1 MKQIMSK
8 LSILKI
14 TILCLLAVFILAP
27 AAKAQDDNPTAQEI
41 IQNVQNVY
49 KDITDAKASFTQTL
63 KFNKSKA
70 QSSSGTLYIKKE
82 NKYRIET
89 SAQTIVTDGS
99 TSWSYSPNKKQVV
112 IDYYKET
119 GNTFSP
125 NKYLFQYPENFYSD
139 LAGTEQLSG
148 KDVYVLTLKPRESG
162 YVKSAKLWVG
172 KEDWIIKKIYIVTE
186 ESTATY
192 TVKNVQTNIGVAS
205 SKFTFSPPEGT
216 EVIDMR

>member
-1 MKQIMSK
+1 MTKIILSK
-8 LSILKI
+8 LLI
-14 TILCLLAVFILAP
+14 LAVFLTNSHIF
-27 AAKAQDDNPTAQEI
+27 AQDDITAQEV
-41 IQNVQNVY
+41 IQNVQNAY
-49 KDITDAKASFTQTL
+49 KDITDAKASFSQTI

-89 SAQTIVTDGS
+89 GSQTIVTDGS
-99 TSWSYSPNKKQVV
+99 TSWSYTPGKKQVV

-139 LAGTEQLSG
+139 LTGTEKLSG
-148 KDVYVLTLKPRESG
+148 KDVYVLSLKPRESG

-172 KEDWIIKKIYIVTE
+172 KDDWIIKKIYIVTD
-186 ESTATY
+186 ESSSTY
-192 TVKNVQTNIGVAS
+192 SIKNIQTNIGVAN

>member
-1 MKQIMSK
+1 
-8 LSILKI
+8 
-14 TILCLLAVFILAP
+14 
-27 AAKAQDDNPTAQEI
+27 
-41 IQNVQNVY
+41 VQNAY
-49 KDITDAKASFTQTL
+49 KDITDAKASFSQTI

-89 SAQTIVTDGS
+89 GTQTIVTDGS
-99 TSWSYSPNKKQVV
+99 TSWSYSPGKKQVV

-139 LAGTEQLSG
+139 LAGTETLSG

-162 YVKSAKLWVG
+162 YVNSAKLWVG
-172 KEDWIIKKIYIVTE
+172 KDDWIIKKINVVTD
-186 ESTATY
+186 ESVSTY
-192 TVKNVQTNIGVAS
+192 TVKNVQTNIGVS
-205 SKFTFSPPEGT
+205 NSKFTFTPPEGT

>member
-1 MKQIMSK
+1 MKIIS
-8 LSILKI
+8 LII
-14 TILCLLAVFILAP
+14 PVFAFVFSAIPLR
-27 AAKAQDDNPTAQEI
+27 AQDDNITAQEI

-49 KDITDAKASFTQTL
+49 KDITDAKASFTQSL
-63 KFNKSKA
+63 KFGEGKTE
-70 QSSSGTLYIKKE
+70 SSSGTLYIKKE

-89 SAQTIVTDGS
+89 GTHTIVTDGT
-99 TSWSYSPNKKQVV
+99 TSWSYNAVKKQVV

-139 LAGTEQLSG
+139 LSGTEQISG

-162 YVKSAKLWVG
+162 YVKSAKMWVG
-172 KEDWIIKKIYIVTE
+172 KDDWVIKKIHIVTD
-186 ESTATY
+186 ESTMTY
-192 TVKNVQTNIGVAS
+192 TLKNVEMNIGVS
-205 SKFTFSPPEGT
+205 NSKFSFTAPEGT

>member
-1 MKQIMSK
+1 MTK
-8 LSILKI
+8 L
-14 TILCLLAVFILAP
+14 ILAKFLIL
-27 AAKAQDDNPTAQEI
+27 AIFLANSSVFSQDDITAQEV
-41 IQNVQNVY
+41 IQNVQNAY
-49 KDITDAKASFTQTL
+49 KDITDAKASFSQTV

-89 SAQTIVTDGS
+89 SSQTIVTDGS
-99 TSWSYSPNKKQVV
+99 TSWSYTPSKKQVV

-139 LAGTEQLSG
+139 LTGTEKMNG
-148 KDVYVLTLKPRESG
+148 NDVYVLSLKPRESG

-172 KEDWIIKKIYIVTE
+172 KDDWIIKKIYILTD
-186 ESTATY
+186 ESSSTY
-192 TVKNVQTNIGVAS
+192 SIKNIQTNIGVS
-205 SKFTFSPPEGT
+205 NSKFTFTPPEGV

>member
-1 MKQIMSK
+1 MTKIILSK
-8 LSILKI
+8 LLI
-14 TILCLLAVFILAP
+14 LAVFLVNSHVF
-27 AAKAQDDNPTAQEI
+27 AQDDITAQEV
-41 IQNVQNVY
+41 IQNVQSAY
-49 KDITDAKASFTQTL
+49 KDITDAKASFSQTI

-82 NKYRIET
+82 SKYRIET
-89 SAQTIVTDGS
+89 GSQTIVTDGS
-99 TSWSYSPNKKQVV
+99 TSWSYTPSKKQVV

-139 LAGTEQLSG
+139 LTGTEKLNG
-148 KDVYVLTLKPRESG
+148 KDVYVLSLKPRESG

-172 KEDWIIKKIYIVTE
+172 KDDWIIKKIYIVTD
-186 ESTATY
+186 ESSSTY
-192 TVKNVQTNIGVAS
+192 SIKNIQTNIGVAN

>member
-1 MKQIMSK
+1 MKK
-8 LSILKI
+8 LSI
-14 TILCLLAVFILAP
+14 FIVIFCFFNLP
-27 AAKAQDDNPTAQEI
+27 KQVIFAQDEITAQEI

-49 KDITDAKASFTQTL
+49 KDISDAKASFTQTV
-63 KFNKSKA
+63 KFGKGKA

-82 NKYRIET
+82 KKYRIET
-89 SAQTIVTDGS
+89 GSQTIVTDGS
-99 TSWSYSPNKKQVV
+99 TSWSYNPGKKQVV

-139 LAGTEQLSG
+139 LAGTEKLGGSE
-148 KDVYVLTLKPRESG
+148 VYVLTLKPRESG

-172 KEDWIIKKIYIVTE
+172 KDDWVIKKIYILTD
-186 ESTATY
+186 ESTSTY
-192 TVKNVQTNIGVAS
+192 TVKNVQLNVGLS
-205 SKFTFSPPEGT
+205 NSKFSFSPPEGT

>member
-1 MKQIMSK
+1 MHRFPYIK
-8 LSILKI
+8 LLI
-14 TILCLLAVFILAP
+14 LAVFCISFKLNAQEDIT
-27 AAKAQDDNPTAQEI
+27 AQDV
-41 IQNVQNVY
+41 IQNVQNAY
-49 KDITDAKASFTQTL
+49 KDITDAKASFSQTV
-63 KFNKSKA
+63 KFNKSKS

-89 SAQTIVTDGS
+89 GSQTIVTDGS
-99 TSWSYSPNKKQVV
+99 TSWSYTPSKKQVV

-139 LAGTEQLSG
+139 LTGTEKLNG
-148 KDVYVLTLKPRESG
+148 KDVYVLSLKPRESG

-172 KEDWIIKKIYIVTE
+172 KDDWIIKKIYILTD
-186 ESTATY
+186 ESSSTY
-192 TVKNVQTNIGVAS
+192 SIKNIQTNIGVS
-205 SKFTFSPPEGT
+205 NSKFTFSPPEGT

>member
-1 MKQIMSK
+1 MLKINIIIF
-8 LSILKI
+8 SILA
-14 TILCLLAVFILAP
+14 LVILAIP
-27 AAKAQDDNPTAQEI
+27 VKSQDENITAQDI
-41 IQNVQNVY
+41 ITNVQNVY
-49 KDITDAKASFTQTL
+49 KDITDAKASFTQTI
-63 KFNKSKA
+63 KFSKSKSS
-70 QSSSGTLYIKKE
+70 SSSGTLYIKKE
-82 NKYRIET
+82 KKYRIET
-89 SAQTIVTDGS
+89 PTQTIVTDGS

-139 LAGTEQLSG
+139 LAGTETLNG
-148 KDVYVLTLKPRESG
+148 KDVYVLTLKPREGG

-172 KEDWIIKKIYIVTE
+172 KDDWIIKKIYIVTE

-192 TVKNVQTNIGVAS
+192 SLKNVQTNTGVS
-205 SKFTFSPPEGT
+205 NSKFTFTPPEGT

>member
-1 MKQIMSK
+1 MFKIN
-8 LSILKI
+8 LFIISILA
-14 TILCLLAVFILAP
+14 LAFVVIP
-27 AAKAQDDNPTAQEI
+27 VKSQDDNITAQDI
-41 IQNVQNVY
+41 ISNVQNAY
-49 KDITDAKASFTQTL
+49 KDITDAKASFTQAL
-63 KFNKSKA
+63 KYNKAKA
-70 QSSSGTLYIKKE
+70 QTSSGTLYIKKE
-82 NKYRIET
+82 KKYRIET
-89 SAQTIVTDGS
+89 STQTIVTDGT
-99 TSWSYSPNKKQVV
+99 TSWSYSPSKKQVV

-139 LAGTEQLSG
+139 LAGKETLNE

-172 KEDWIIKKIYIVTE
+172 KDDWIIKKIYIVTE

-192 TVKNVQTNIGVAS
+192 SLKNVQTNIGLTN
-205 SKFTFSPPEGT
+205 SKFTFTPPEGT